1 MNQKDTLRTLKD
13 FIDDIKTHNVSD
25 EWKRQRYLTLKML
38 RREAIKWIKEFEKQI
53 KEHPHKESIN
63 PLELLKNCINCRN
76 KYVQSGW
83 IKHFFNITDEDLK

>member
-38 RREAIKWIKEFEKQI
+38 RQEVIKWIKEFNEKEAI
-53 KEHPHKESIN
+53 VKF
-63 PLELLKNCINCRN
+63 L
-76 KYVQSGW
+76 
-83 IKHFFNITDEDLK
+83 KHFFNITDRDLKNDNL